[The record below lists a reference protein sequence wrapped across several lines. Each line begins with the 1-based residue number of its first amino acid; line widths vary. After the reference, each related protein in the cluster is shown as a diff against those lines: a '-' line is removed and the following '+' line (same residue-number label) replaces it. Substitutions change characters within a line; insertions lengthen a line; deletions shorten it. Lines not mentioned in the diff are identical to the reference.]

1 MDNKL
6 RAVVYIN
13 DSEDTHIDLK
23 SLALFFDER
32 IYIENMFY
40 C

>member
-23 SLALFFDER
+23 KLALFLMKEF
-32 IYIENMFY
+32 I
-40 C
+40 